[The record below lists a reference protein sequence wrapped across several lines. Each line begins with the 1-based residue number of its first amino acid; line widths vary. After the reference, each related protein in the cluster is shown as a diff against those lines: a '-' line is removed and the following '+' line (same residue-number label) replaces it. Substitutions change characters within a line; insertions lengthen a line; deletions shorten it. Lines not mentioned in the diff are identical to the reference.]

1 MPSKLISVVLIILTI
16 IVNMLDGKILYIRVL
31 FENDFLTHVG
41 WFLLMSGAIFFAWS
55 VQRFNVVTL
64 LLFGVGLEVAQI
76 LTPGRQFSLIDLLG
90 NLVGVLIGL
99 AMVRGVR
106 YLRSRLAGQ

>member
-1 MPSKLISVVLIILTI
+1 MFIKMASVALIIFAI
-16 IVNMLDGKILYIRVL
+16 IVNVLDGKILYIRVF

-41 WFLLMSGAIFFAWS
+41 LFFLLYSVIFYAWGAL
-55 VQRFNVVTL
+55 RYNVVTL

-76 LTPGRQFSLIDLLG
+76 LTPSRQFSLSDLSG

-99 AMVRGVR
+99 AVVRGVR
-106 YLRSRLAGQ
+106 YLHSLRAG